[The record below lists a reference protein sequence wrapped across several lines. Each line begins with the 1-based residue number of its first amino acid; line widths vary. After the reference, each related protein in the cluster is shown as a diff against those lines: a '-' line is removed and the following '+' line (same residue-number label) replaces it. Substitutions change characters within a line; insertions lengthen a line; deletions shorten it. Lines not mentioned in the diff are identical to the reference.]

1 MEQRAFDHEARLSR
15 IEGLLQGLNQRID
28 DAVITQL
35 KDHGKRI
42 RDLETHMSEIS
53 ETCAVERGR
62 SAGSRSAMAAMI
74 ALISSIGGLV
84 GAVVGKFF

>member
-35 KDHGKRI
+35 HDHGKRI
-42 RDLETHMSEIS
+42 RELETHLSGIS

-62 SAGSRSAMAAMI
+62 SAGGRSAMAAMI
-74 ALISSIGGLV
+74 AVISSIGGVV

>member
-42 RDLETHMSEIS
+42 SALEAHLSGIS

-62 SAGSRSAMAAMI
+62 SAGSRATMTAIVAVV
-74 ALISSIGGLV
+74 SSIGGVV
-84 GAVVGKFF
+84 GAVLGKFF